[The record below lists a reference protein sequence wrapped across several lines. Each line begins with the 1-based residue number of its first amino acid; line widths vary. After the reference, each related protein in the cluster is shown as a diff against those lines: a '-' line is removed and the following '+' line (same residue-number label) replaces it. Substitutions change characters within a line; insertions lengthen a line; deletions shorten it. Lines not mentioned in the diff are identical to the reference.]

1 MNLVNRTAALR
12 KLTDAEQAELRAR
25 GYGPVRVW
33 ARPRDQTFWDE
44 VLAEAR
50 EIGQAEDEADLDLFI
65 EAAAQ
70 DTFRLIDEMEQQQAD
85 DRETS
90 GRSADERSPSSA

>member
-1 MNLVNRTAALR
+1 MNAIAPLR
-12 KLTDAEQAELRAR
+12 ELSEFERAELRAR
-25 GYGPVRVW
+25 GYRPVQAWV
-33 ARPRDQTFWDE
+33 RPRDDAFWDE

-70 DTFRLIDEMEQQQAD
+70 DTFRLIDEMEQQAED
-85 DRETS
+85 KHGS
-90 GRSADERSPSSA
+90 N

>member
-1 MNLVNRTAALR
+1 MTTQR
-12 KLTDAEQAELRAR
+12 KLTEADRTDLRAR
-25 GYGPVRVW
+25 GYRPVQAWV
-33 ARPRDQTFWDE
+33 RPRDEAFWDE

-70 DTFRLIDEMEQQQAD
+70 DTFRLIDEMEEQAKGD
-85 DRETS
+85 Q
-90 GRSADERSPSSA
+90 RSS